1 MDWDQGYVVDAG
13 YTYGYYPDMSPV
25 HADFALLTAGHA
37 PIPPGPCCE
46 LGFGQGVSISLH
58 SAAQAARRWWGN
70 DFNPAQVR
78 YAQRLVDAGETGATL
93 SDQSFAEFCARND
106 LPQFSF
112 IALHGI
118 WSWISPADHRVIVEF
133 LRRRLMIGGVL
144 YISYNTLPG
153 WAVMTPVRQLFI
165 EHARTASAASA
176 TSAAKMGGAIDFVE
190 KLLAT
195 KPPYARLN
203 PAVTRRVEL
212 VREDNLEYLPHE
224 YLNSEWHLPTFS
236 EMSRTLQSAK
246 LSYVGAAS
254 LTDRIDV
261 LHLDDAQRKLLS
273 EIPDPVL
280 RETTRDFLIH
290 QQFRREYW
298 VKGESRLLP
307 ATRRATLEEQK
318 LVLSTHRSRAPK
330 KVRGARGELA
340 LQPEIYDPLLEVLHQ
355 ADAPIA
361 CGEIAATMASRHKAS
376 DNQVSQALS
385 ILVGLGVVHPVQ
397 DDAQAQASAPHAQML
412 NKHLLEEAVGDARA
426 LVLASPLIGAG
437 LRVSHTGMLLMRARL
452 QGADTPQ
459 KMAESAMQ
467 ALERQGSRV
476 SVDGKAV
483 ATREE
488 GLEVLQNRARE
499 HVEVHAP
506 IYRRLLIH

>member
-1 MDWDQGYVVDAG
+1 MEWDQGYVVDAG

-46 LGFGQGVSISLH
+46 LGFGQGVSICVH
-58 SAAQAARRWWGN
+58 SAAQASRLWWGN
-70 DFNPAQVR
+70 DFNPGQVR
-78 YAQRLVDAGETGATL
+78 HAQRLVDAGDTGARL
-93 SDQSFAEFCARND
+93 SDQSFAEFCARDD

-133 LRRRLMIGGVL
+133 LRRRLVIGGVL

-165 EHARTASAASA
+165 EHARSASSASA
-176 TSAAKMGGAIDFVE
+176 TSAARMGAALDFVE

-195 KPPYARLN
+195 KPPFAKLN
-203 PAVTRRVEL
+203 PAVPRRVEL
-212 VREDNLEYLPHE
+212 VRADNLEYLPHE
-224 YLNSEWHLPTFS
+224 YLNAEWHLPTFS

-298 VKGESRLLP
+298 VKGESRLPP
-307 ATRRATLEEQK
+307 AVRRAALDEQK
-318 LVLSTHRSRAPK
+318 LVLSTHPSRAPK

-340 LQPEIYDPLLEVLHQ
+340 LAAEIYEPLLEVLHE

-361 CGEIAATMASRHKAS
+361 CGEITATMGARHKAG
-376 DNQVSQALS
+376 DNQVAQALS
-385 ILVGLGVVHPVQ
+385 ILVGQGIVHPTQ
-397 DDAQAQASAPHAQML
+397 DDAQAQASAQHAQML
-412 NKHLLEEAVGDARA
+412 NRHILEEAASDARTLA
-426 LVLASPLIGAG
+426 LASPVIGAG
-437 LRVSHTGMLLMRARL
+437 MRVSHTGMLFMRARL
-452 QGADTPQ
+452 HGADTPQ
-459 KMAESAMQ
+459 EMAQSAMQ

-476 SVDGKAV
+476 SVDGKAA

-488 GLEVLQNRARE
+488 GLAVLNDRARE
-499 HVEVHAP
+499 HTVIHAP
-506 IYRRLLIH
+506 IYRRLQLL